1 MTRDPGAAP
10 VRPLAFAGSWYESAP
25 ARLAGQVDA
34 WLSASVVTPAEAP
47 VGLLAPHA
55 GLRYSGAVAAQ
66 AYACLRQA
74 APGVVV
80 LVGPSH
86 YTPFRGCA
94 MLRGGALATPW
105 MPLPVHEGLA
115 GALAASSPLLAEE
128 HRAVHDREHSL
139 ELHLPF
145 LARVQPDVPVL
156 PILMG
161 EQTRSAAFALGDL
174 LAGALAGARAVLV
187 ASSDLSHHQHAAR
200 ARTLDGEVLEYVD
213 AFDADGLMGL
223 LEREPGHACGGG
235 PLVAVMHACRQ
246 LGAEAG
252 RVLRYADSGDVSGD
266 KDRVVG
272 YAAAAFT
279 AIGSA

>member
-1 MTRDPGAAP
+1 MTRDHAAP
-10 VRPLAFAGSWYESAP
+10 RVRPLAFAGSWYESNP

-34 WLSASVVTPAEAP
+34 WLAATVTTPAP
-47 VGLLAPHA
+47 PIGLLAPHA
-55 GLRYSGAVAAQ
+55 GLRYSGLVAAQ

-74 APGVVV
+74 TPDVVV

-86 YTPFRGCA
+86 YAPFRGCA
-94 MLRGGALATPW
+94 LLREGALATPW
-105 MPLPVHEGLA
+105 TALPVHVRLA
-115 GALAASSPLLAEE
+115 AALAASSPLLAEE

-145 LARVQPDVPVL
+145 LSRVLPGVPVL

-161 EQTRSAAFALGDL
+161 EQTSSTAFALGDR
-174 LAGALAGARAVLV
+174 LAEALAGERAVLV
-187 ASSDLSHHQHAAR
+187 ASSDLSHYQNVVRAR
-200 ARTLDGEVLEYVD
+200 ALDGEVLRHVD
-213 AFDADGLMGL
+213 AFETEALMRL

-235 PLVAVMHACRQ
+235 PLVAVMRACRR
-246 LGAEAG
+246 LGAVAG

-279 AIGSA
+279 AGGPR